1 MHLFI
6 NEQSVEWHGLLACFV
21 GFEKAFSDSV
31 NMQEHLVKNIGG
43 SWSPFKIEEDSKVD
57 ALREQLCCSVEQDL
71 LQRSCLFSVASD
83 ADAALLSLVTNYPE
97 YKVLR
102 AQGNQNKSSVKN
114 TCQSEYAIQDID
126 DKYNFPC
133 WLCPFKTLCRLSWEI
148 SGQITLPYFK
158 AGLI

>member
-21 GFEKAFSDSV
+21 GFEKAFPDSV

-83 ADAALLSLVTNYPE
+83 ADAVPNTKFFAPRET
-97 YKVLR
+97 KIKAVLR
-102 AQGNQNKSSVKN
+102 ILVKVNIQSKISMIN
-114 TCQSEYAIQDID
+114 TTFHADCV
-126 DKYNFPC
+126 P
-133 WLCPFKTLCRLSWEI
+133 LRLSADCPEKFLARLRCRILRQAW
-148 SGQITLPYFK
+148 YN
-158 AGLI
+158 